1 MTGTEFTTCLM
12 GVSGE
17 YYLNDQCGQSMVKST
32 SSLRGCIW
40 FLLFS
45 HSVVSDSLKKTM
57 MLGKTEGRRRR
68 GWQRMRWLNG
78 ITNSMDMSLSK
89 LWELVM
95 DREVWHTTAHGSQ
108 RVGHDWA
115 TELNWTELNGR
126 PRWLSGKQPTC
137 QGRRHKMKIWSLGW
151 EDHLKEE
158 MTTYLIIL
166 PGVWQATVHGVTM
179 DREFTMVDCRE

>member
-1 MTGTEFTTCLM
+1 MATHSSILGWKIPWTKEPGRVESRGLSSILATWCKELTQLKRPWCWERLKVGEEGDDRGWNGWMASPTQWTWVWVNSGGWWCTERPD
-12 GVSGE
+12 VP
-17 YYLNDQCGQSMVKST
+17 QSMALQSQT
-32 SSLRGCIW
+32 R
-40 FLLFS
+40 
-45 HSVVSDSLKKTM
+45 
-57 MLGKTEGRRRR
+57 
-68 GWQRMRWLNG
+68 
-78 ITNSMDMSLSK
+78 LS
-89 LWELVM
+89 
-95 DREVWHTTAHGSQ
+95 
-108 RVGHDWA
+108 
-115 TELNWTELNGR
+115 NWTELNGR